1 MSSRHII
8 RMDATHAPAVQVGD
22 KVRKGQNLCASE
34 AETTCICPITGT
46 VAEVRFDPAQHE
58 FVVTIAPTKRG

>member
-1 MSSRHII
+1 
-8 RMDATHAPAVQVGD
+8 MDATHAPAVQVGD

-58 FVVTIAPTKRG
+58 FVVTIAPTKPG

>member
-1 MSSRHII
+1 MRI
-8 RMDATHAPAVQVGD
+8 DATHAPAVQVGD
-22 KVRKGQNLCASE
+22 KVHKGQNLCASE
-34 AETTCICPITGT
+34 GENTCICPITGT

>member
-1 MSSRHII
+1 MRDRHII
-8 RMDATHAPAVQVGD
+8 RMDATYAPAVQVGD
-22 KVRKGQNLCASE
+22 RVRKGQNLCARE
-34 AETTCICPITGT
+34 AENTCICPITGT